1 MSQPPSTQRDSGE
14 PRGPDKL
21 VPLIAGTLTALGEI
35 REDERRRLSHTGRR
49 ALELAE
55 LELRTLLKM
64 IEHHPSH

>member
-1 MSQPPSTQRDSGE
+1 V
-14 PRGPDKL
+14 DKL
-21 VPLIAGTLTALGEI
+21 APLISSTLAALGEI

-64 IEHHPSH
+64 IEHPPSR